1 MRKIKILLKKIITLL
16 LGYKNYFFFR
26 EIIDNKKFCSKDF
39 FKKKIIIIGSTNF
52 FDYLTRYKQSQ
63 FYHIK
68 KFGIK
73 AIIYCLFVNSNEA
86 IIDKTNFFS
95 SRIKISKNFF
105 FKIFLKLYHKK
116 ITLFCE
122 KEDKKLF
129 IKKIVNI
136 KFIEFDD
143 VIDFTI
149 NNPHKLIDKNFKD
162 LFFKKRDYLSRI
174 LIYNNDLNKELTQ
187 KIKNKFSK
195 NLLFIIYD
203 QKANIKK
210 YDIFRY
216 FKNSANLKKN
226 NIDYTLINPNK
237 KNYSENFL
245 NKILTLYFL
254 GKKIILTN
262 KNKIQNKKL
271 RHIVKKFYKKPL
283 FIDDIKLPI
292 KKSINKTDIDD
303 YKEIFEN
310 IYKFKTQLNEIVFKK
325 NKTFASFKKNKIVIF
340 VTLNRIKHLYNIKK
354 NLKKIDIKI
363 FKVYFLCHK
372 IPYYENKIKT
382 YFKNLKF
389 RKFFIFDN
397 NPGHGKLINMVLKK
411 LDKDIIWLKLDDD
424 DDYYRGY
431 FEEVLS
437 NIRISNCYY
446 VGKKIGYYKFKKKSN
461 FITISENIFR
471 RSRMNVDHISGAS
484 MAGISNITEKLT
496 IPEIQTNKLDV
507 SISRICREN
516 NIDYFI
522 GSGLFVRVNRFNNK
536 YHTWKIKNRFK
547 NLGITKKI
555 LDEFY

>member
-1 MRKIKILLKKIITLL
+1 MRKIKIFLKKIITLL
-16 LGYKNYFFFR
+16 LGYKNYFFLR

-39 FKKKIIIIGSTNF
+39 LKKRMIIIGSTNF
-52 FDYLTRYKQSQ
+52 FDYITRYKKSE

-73 AIIYCLFVNSNEA
+73 AIIYCLFVNSHEA

-95 SRIKISKNFF
+95 SKIKISKNFF
-105 FKIFLKLYHKK
+105 FKIFLKLYDKK
-116 ITLFCE
+116 ITLFYE
-122 KEDKKLF
+122 KKDNPAF
-129 IKKIVNI
+129 IEKIVNI
-136 KFIEFDD
+136 KFLEFDD

-149 NNPHKLIDKNFKD
+149 NNPHKLIDNNFKD
-162 LFFKKRDYLSRI
+162 LFFKRRDYLTRI
-174 LIYNNDLNKELTQ
+174 MIYNNDLNKELTQ
-187 KIKNKFSK
+187 ENKNKFSK
-195 NLLFIIYD
+195 NLLFIVYD
-203 QKANIKK
+203 QKNYIKK
-210 YDIFRY
+210 YDIFQY
-216 FKNSANLKKN
+216 FKNYANLKKN

-245 NKILTLYFL
+245 NKILILYFL

-283 FIDDIKLPI
+283 FVDDIKLPI
-292 KKSINKTDIDD
+292 KKSINKTDIDN

-325 NKTFASFKKNKIVIF
+325 NKTFDSFKKKKIVIF
-340 VTLNRIKHLYNIKK
+340 VTLNRIKYLSNIKK
-354 NLKKIDIKI
+354 NLNRIDIKV

-372 IPYYENKIKT
+372 ISDYKTKIKT

-389 RKFFIFDN
+389 RKVYIFDN
-397 NPGHGKLINMVLKK
+397 NPGHGKLINMALKN

-424 DDYYRGY
+424 DNYYRGY

-437 NIRISNCYY
+437 NIRISNCCY

-471 RSRMNVDHISGAS
+471 RSRMNVDHVSGAS
-484 MAGISNITEKLT
+484 MAGISNIKKKLT
-496 IPEIQTNKLDV
+496 IPEIKTNKLDT
-507 SISRICREN
+507 SISRICRVSK
-516 NIDYFI
+516 IDYFI
-522 GSGLFVRVNRFNNK
+522 GSGLFVQVNRFNNK
-536 YHTWKIKNRFK
+536 YHTWKIKNRHK